1 MKEKIK
7 KSKTDQQQQQQQ
19 DKQQQD
25 SPELAHDGIIDD
37 YDYNYVDEYDEN
49 INEEKYRQL
58 LINDNDSLVH
68 STSSTH
74 TGSSTL
80 QMHSQTESDPH
91 GNIKTMQKMKRRGKE
106 EK

>member
-1 MKEKIK
+1 MKEDQEKQ
-7 KSKTDQQQQQQQ
+7 KTDQQQQQQQ
-19 DKQQQD
+19 DKQQQG

-58 LINDNDSLVH
+58 LINDTDSLVH

-91 GNIKTMQKMKRRGKE
+91 GSIKTMQK
-106 EK
+106 